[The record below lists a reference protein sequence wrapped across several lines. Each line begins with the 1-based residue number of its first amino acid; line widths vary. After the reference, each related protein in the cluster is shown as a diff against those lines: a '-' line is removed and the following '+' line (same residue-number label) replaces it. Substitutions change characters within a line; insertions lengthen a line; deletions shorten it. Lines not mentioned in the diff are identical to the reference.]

1 MTLSRFALVATVFA
15 IVPLAADA
23 GGYSGSY
30 RGGRGAVSGLRNF
43 HRPPRALSAQAA
55 ANAGGVRAED
65 YRPRGD
71 YWNAPR
77 TTSRLYSQPVY
88 PQPVYSQPVYSQPVH
103 SQPPYTQPRVIVSQP
118 SYSQPSYSQPRV
130 VYSQPTVVHSS
141 PTMASP
147 PRITS
152 PAEGVMYSTPV
163 TIPRR

>member
-55 ANAGGVRAED
+55 ANAGVVRAED

-88 PQPVYSQPVYSQPVH
+88 PQPVYPQPVYSQP
-103 SQPPYTQPRVIVSQP
+103 SYTQPRVIVSQP